1 MKIVYWFLGFF
12 FSILAIISALL
23 PVLQAW
29 FFWILAGVYFSKAS
43 PKFRAWFTNC
53 WVYRKFL
60 ARFLEKDK
68 RVPLE
73 KSAKPTARHISVPT
87 IK

>member
-1 MKIVYWFLGFF
+1 MKIVYWCLGIFF
-12 FSILAIISALL
+12 TFMALLGALL

-43 PKFRAWFTNC
+43 PRFRHWFTHC

-60 ARFLEKDK
+60 ARFLEK
-68 RVPLE
+68 E
-73 KSAKPTARHISVPT
+73 KSSASRTHQVTLPTANKI
-87 IK
+87 I

>member
-29 FFWILAGVYFSKAS
+29 FFWILAGVCFSKAS

-53 WVYRKFL
+53 WIYRKFF
-60 ARFLEKDK
+60 ARFIEKK
-68 RVPLE
+68 NQ
-73 KSAKPTARHISVPT
+73 KNIAKAQSHYVTIPTAD
-87 IK
+87 KA

>member
-60 ARFLEKDK
+60 ARFLEKK
-68 RVPLE
+68 PE
-73 KSAKPTARHISVPT
+73 KTTAKAKSHHITLPTTNKA
-87 IK
+87 

>member
-1 MKIVYWFLGFF
+1 MKIVYWFLGIFF
-12 FSILAIISALL
+12 TVMALISALL

-53 WVYRKFL
+53 WIYRKFL
-60 ARFLEKDK
+60 ARFLEKK
-68 RVPLE
+68 NGVTVP
-73 KSAKPTARHISVPT
+73 SSVNK
-87 IK
+87 IA